1 MPERSGNDANLTLPE
16 RSGNPSPPL
25 GERLDFTPVTSRT
38 VTLLDVARAAG
49 VSKST
54 VSDALQGSGRVAE
67 ATRDRVRAV
76 AEELGYRPNSAARRL
91 RRASTGAV
99 GLHLPATATRLDYY
113 MNLAFGAVERAQ
125 EDGLDMVLL
134 APSGAAGGRIASR
147 VDGLLVIDPEPGDSA
162 VPGLLDAGVPVVT
175 GERYLGPATG
185 PSGAVVCDNAAS
197 LTALLDHVTER
208 GARRPALL
216 APSGSSAWATA
227 LRATAGSWGRAHGV
241 AVTLRT
247 VPFAATPAEAEAAT
261 LALLAAD
268 PAVDAV
274 ICAPDGSAPG
284 VLRAATALG
293 RKVGASGTSD
303 TSGATNASG
312 SSGATSTSGAI
323 DGNGRTGEGDRTEH
337 DRSEGDRTERG
348 GPGSPGGTD
357 AAVGP
362 VGAGLLVASCVDGTA
377 TRGAE
382 PPVTAVD
389 LRPAAYGRAC
399 AELLCDILAGR
410 AAPDT
415 VRRHSWSLETRA
427 STRPPG

>member
-1 MPERSGNDANLTLPE
+1 M
-16 RSGNPSPPL
+16 
-25 GERLDFTPVTSRT
+25 TSRT

-54 VSDALQGSGRVAE
+54 VSDALQGSGRVAAE
-67 ATRDRVRAV
+67 TRDRVRAV
-76 AEELGYRPNSAARRL
+76 AAELGYRPNSAARRL

-147 VDGLLVIDPEPGDSA
+147 VDGLLVIDPEAADSA

-185 PSGAVVCDNAAS
+185 PSAAVVCDNAAS
-197 LTALLDHVTER
+197 LTALLDHVTDR
-208 GARRPALL
+208 GARRPAVL

-227 LRATAGSWGRAHGV
+227 LRATARFWGLAHGV
-241 AVTLRT
+241 EVALRT
-247 VPFAATPAEAEAAT
+247 VPFAATPAEAEEAT
-261 LALLAAD
+261 RALLTAD

-284 VLRAATALG
+284 VLRAAAALG
-293 RKVGASGTSD
+293 RKA
-303 TSGATNASG
+303 
-312 SSGATSTSGAI
+312 
-323 DGNGRTGEGDRTEH
+323 
-337 DRSEGDRTERG
+337 
-348 GPGSPGGTD
+348 GP
-357 AAVGP
+357 
-362 VGAGLLVASCVDGTA
+362 GLLVASCVDGPA
-377 TRGAE
+377 TRNAE

-399 AELLCDILAGR
+399 AELLCDILADR
-410 AAPDT
+410 TAPDS
-415 VRRHSWSLETRA
+415 VRRHAWSLETRA
-427 STRPPG
+427 STCPA

>member
-1 MPERSGNDANLTLPE
+1 M
-16 RSGNPSPPL
+16 
-25 GERLDFTPVTSRT
+25 TSRT

-261 LALLAAD
+261 RALLAAD

-284 VLRAATALG
+284 VLRAAAALG
-293 RKVGASGTSD
+293 RKVGAISA
-303 TSGATNASG
+303 SGASSAHEASEARGASSG
-312 SSGATSTSGAI
+312 SEASCGSSR
-323 DGNGRTGEGDRTEH
+323 NGRNGGSGGSGRAGEGG
-337 DRSEGDRTERG
+337 RSEGGE
-348 GPGSPGGTD
+348 PGSPGGTG
-357 AAVGP
+357 AAT
-362 VGAGLLVASCVDGTA
+362 GLLVASCVDGTA

-389 LRPAAYGRAC
+389 LHPTAYGRAC

-427 STRPPG
+427 STGPPG

>member
-1 MPERSGNDANLTLPE
+1 M
-16 RSGNPSPPL
+16 
-25 GERLDFTPVTSRT
+25 TSRT

-134 APSGAAGGRIASR
+134 APSGASGGRIASR
-147 VDGLLVIDPEPGDSA
+147 VDGLLVIDPEAGDSA

-175 GERYLGPATG
+175 GERYLGPAPG

-227 LRATAGSWGRAHGV
+227 LRATARSWGQAHGV
-241 AVTLRT
+241 AVALRT
-247 VPFAATPAEAEAAT
+247 VPFAATPAEAEET
-261 LALLAAD
+261 TRALLTAD

-284 VLRAATALG
+284 VLRAAAALG
-293 RKVGASGTSD
+293 RAIGHDVGHEA
-303 TSGATNASG
+303 
-312 SSGATSTSGAI
+312 
-323 DGNGRTGEGDRTEH
+323 GR
-337 DRSEGDRTERG
+337 
-348 GPGSPGGTD
+348 PGGS
-357 AAVGP
+357 G
-362 VGAGLLVASCVDGTA
+362 GADGGG
-377 TRGAE
+377 RGT
-382 PPVTAVD
+382 PR
-389 LRPAAYGRAC
+389 RPLGR
-399 AELLCDILAGR
+399 
-410 AAPDT
+410 
-415 VRRHSWSLETRA
+415 VRRAL
-427 STRPPG
+427 

>member
-1 MPERSGNDANLTLPE
+1 M
-16 RSGNPSPPL
+16 
-25 GERLDFTPVTSRT
+25 TSRT

-261 LALLAAD
+261 RALLAAD

-284 VLRAATALG
+284 VLRAAAALG
-293 RKVGASGTSD
+293 RKVGAISAGGTSSASEE
-303 TSGATNASG
+303 SGASSAREASRASG
-312 SSGATSTSGAI
+312 GSGR
-323 DGNGRTGEGDRTEH
+323 NGEGGQSQGG
-337 DRSEGDRTERG
+337 RSEGG
-348 GPGSPGGTD
+348 GPGRPGGTD
-357 AAVGP
+357 TAVGP

-377 TRGAE
+377 ARGAE

-389 LRPAAYGRAC
+389 LRPTAYGRAC
-399 AELLCDILAGR
+399 AELLCDILADR

-427 STRPPG
+427 STGSPG

>member
-1 MPERSGNDANLTLPE
+1 MPERSGNDSNLTLPE

-261 LALLAAD
+261 RALLAAD

-284 VLRAATALG
+284 VLRAAAALG
-293 RKVGASGTSD
+293 RKVGTISAREASEARGASSASGASSR
-303 TSGATNASG
+303 SGGSG
-312 SSGATSTSGAI
+312 R
-323 DGNGRTGEGDRTEH
+323 NGEGG
-337 DRSEGDRTERG
+337 RSEGG
-348 GPGSPGGTD
+348 GPGSPD
-357 AAVGP
+357 AAAGP

-410 AAPDT
+410 TAPDT

-427 STRPPG
+427 STGSPG

>member
-1 MPERSGNDANLTLPE
+1 M
-16 RSGNPSPPL
+16 
-25 GERLDFTPVTSRT
+25 TSRT

-125 EDGLDMVLL
+125 EDGLDMMLL
-134 APSGAAGGRIASR
+134 GPSGAAGGRIASR
-147 VDGLLVIDPEPGDSA
+147 VDGLLVIDPESGDSA

-175 GERYLGPATG
+175 GERYLGPAGG

-208 GARRPALL
+208 GARRPAVL

-227 LRATAGSWGRAHGV
+227 LRATAGSWGRARGV
-241 AVTLRT
+241 PVTLRT

-261 LALLAAD
+261 RELLAAD

-284 VLRAATALG
+284 VLRAAAALG
-293 RKVGASGTSD
+293 RPVGRSRGSRSGNGSGHGGEGAGPGGT
-303 TSGATNASG
+303 GATADG
-312 SSGATSTSGAI
+312 SSGA
-323 DGNGRTGEGDRTEH
+323 
-337 DRSEGDRTERG
+337 
-348 GPGSPGGTD
+348 P
-357 AAVGP
+357 
-362 VGAGLLVASCVDGTA
+362 LLVASCVDGTA

-399 AELLCDILAGR
+399 AALLCDILAGR
-410 AAPDT
+410 TAPDT
-415 VRRHSWSLETRA
+415 VRGHAWSLEIRA
-427 STRPPG
+427 STGPSAAPAGP

>member
-1 MPERSGNDANLTLPE
+1 M
-16 RSGNPSPPL
+16 
-25 GERLDFTPVTSRT
+25 TSRT

-125 EDGLDMVLL
+125 EDGLDMMLL
-134 APSGAAGGRIASR
+134 GPSGAAGGRIASR
-147 VDGLLVIDPEPGDSA
+147 VDGLLVIDPESGDSA

-175 GERYLGPATG
+175 GERYLGPAGG

-208 GARRPALL
+208 GARRPAVL

-227 LRATAGSWGRAHGV
+227 LRATAGSWGRARGV
-241 AVTLRT
+241 PVTLRT

-261 LALLAAD
+261 RELLAAD

-284 VLRAATALG
+284 VLRAAAALG
-293 RKVGASGTSD
+293 RPVGGSGGSGGDGGSGGSGGSGEGAVHQADESRGSGSRSGNGNGSCGEGAGPGGT
-303 TSGATNASG
+303 GATADG
-312 SSGATSTSGAI
+312 SSGA
-323 DGNGRTGEGDRTEH
+323 H
-337 DRSEGDRTERG
+337 
-348 GPGSPGGTD
+348 
-357 AAVGP
+357 
-362 VGAGLLVASCVDGTA
+362 LLVASCVDGTA

-399 AELLCDILAGR
+399 AALLCDILAGR
-410 AAPDT
+410 TAPDT
-415 VRRHSWSLETRA
+415 VRGHAWSLEIRA
-427 STRPPG
+427 STGPSAAPAGP

>member
-1 MPERSGNDANLTLPE
+1 M
-16 RSGNPSPPL
+16 
-25 GERLDFTPVTSRT
+25 TSRT

-241 AVTLRT
+241 AVTVRT

-261 LALLAAD
+261 RALLAAD

-284 VLRAATALG
+284 VLRAAATLG
-293 RKVGASGTSD
+293 RKVGPSGASGTCGTTTGASSASSASSASD
-303 TSGATNASG
+303 E
-312 SSGATSTSGAI
+312 
-323 DGNGRTGEGDRTEH
+323 NGRTGEGG
-337 DRSEGDRTERG
+337 RSEGG
-348 GPGSPGGTD
+348 GPGRPGGTD

-362 VGAGLLVASCVDGTA
+362 VGAGLLVASCVDGPA

-389 LRPAAYGRAC
+389 LHPAAYGRAC
-399 AELLCDILAGR
+399 AELLCDILADR

-427 STRPPG
+427 STGSPG

>member
-1 MPERSGNDANLTLPE
+1 M
-16 RSGNPSPPL
+16 
-25 GERLDFTPVTSRT
+25 TSRT

-147 VDGLLVIDPEPGDSA
+147 VDGLLVIDPAAGDSA

-175 GERYLGPATG
+175 GERYLGPSAG
-185 PSGAVVCDNAAS
+185 PSAAVVCDNAAS

-208 GARRPALL
+208 GARRPAVL

-227 LRATAGSWGRAHGV
+227 LRATARSWGLAHGV
-241 AVTLRT
+241 EVALRT
-247 VPFAATPAEAEAAT
+247 VPFAATPAEAEET
-261 LALLAAD
+261 TRALLTAD

-293 RKVGASGTSD
+293 REVGT
-303 TSGATNASG
+303 
-312 SSGATSTSGAI
+312 
-323 DGNGRTGEGDRTEH
+323 TG
-337 DRSEGDRTERG
+337 G
-348 GPGSPGGTD
+348 GGGTD
-357 AAVGP
+357 GSNGTDGGTPGTPPESGTVARSGP
-362 VGAGLLVASCVDGTA
+362 GLLVAACVDGPA
-377 TRGAE
+377 TRGAA

-399 AELLCDILAGR
+399 AELLCDILADR

-415 VRRHSWSLETRA
+415 VRRHAWSLETRA
-427 STRPPG
+427 STGSPG

>member
-1 MPERSGNDANLTLPE
+1 M
-16 RSGNPSPPL
+16 
-25 GERLDFTPVTSRT
+25 TSRT

-54 VSDALQGSGRVAE
+54 ASDALQGSGRVAE

-76 AEELGYRPNSAARRL
+76 AEQLGYRPNSAARRL

-147 VDGLLVIDPEPGDSA
+147 VDGLLVIDPEAGDSA

-185 PSGAVVCDNAAS
+185 PSAAVICDNAAS

-208 GARRPALL
+208 GARLPALL

-227 LRATAGSWGRAHGV
+227 LRATARSWGRAHGV
-241 AVTLRT
+241 EVALRT
-247 VPFAATPAEAEAAT
+247 VPFAATPAEAEET
-261 LALLAAD
+261 TRALLTAD

-284 VLRAATALG
+284 VLRAAAALG
-293 RKVGASGTSD
+293 REVGG
-303 TSGATNASG
+303 GAKSG
-312 SSGATSTSGAI
+312 S
-323 DGNGRTGEGDRTEH
+323 
-337 DRSEGDRTERG
+337 
-348 GPGSPGGTD
+348 
-357 AAVGP
+357 
-362 VGAGLLVASCVDGTA
+362 GLLVAACVDGPA

-399 AELLCDILAGR
+399 AELLCDILADR

-415 VRRHSWSLETRA
+415 VRRHAWSLETRA
-427 STRPPG
+427 STGSPG

>member
-1 MPERSGNDANLTLPE
+1 M
-16 RSGNPSPPL
+16 
-25 GERLDFTPVTSRT
+25 TSRT

-162 VPGLLDAGVPVVT
+162 VPGLLDAGIPVVT

-247 VPFAATPAEAEAAT
+247 VPFAATPAEAEAAAR
-261 LALLAAD
+261 ALLAAD

-284 VLRAATALG
+284 VLRAAAALG
-293 RKVGASGTSD
+293 REVGAIGAGGASSAHEA
-303 TSGATNASG
+303 SGASRASG
-312 SSGATSTSGAI
+312 GSGR
-323 DGNGRTGEGDRTEH
+323 NGEGGQSQG
-337 DRSEGDRTERG
+337 DRSEGGE
-348 GPGSPGGTD
+348 PGSPRGTD
-357 AAVGP
+357 TAVGP

-389 LRPAAYGRAC
+389 LRPTAYGRAC
-399 AELLCDILAGR
+399 AELLCDILADR

-415 VRRHSWSLETRA
+415 VRRHSWSLETRT
-427 STRPPG
+427 STGSPG

>member
-1 MPERSGNDANLTLPE
+1 M
-16 RSGNPSPPL
+16 PL
-25 GERLDFTPVTSRT
+25 GRRLDFTPVTSRT

-54 VSDALQGSGRVAE
+54 ASDALQGSGRVAE

-76 AEELGYRPNSAARRL
+76 AEGLGYRPNSAARRL

-134 APSGAAGGRIASR
+134 APSGASGGRIASR
-147 VDGLLVIDPEPGDSA
+147 VDGLLVIDPEAGDSA

-175 GERYLGPATG
+175 GERYLGPAAA

-208 GARRPALL
+208 GARRPAVL

-227 LRATAGSWGRAHGV
+227 LRATARSWGLAHGV
-241 AVTLRT
+241 EVALRT
-247 VPFAATPAEAEAAT
+247 VPFAATPAEAEET
-261 LALLAAD
+261 TRALLTAD

-284 VLRAATALG
+284 VLRAAAALG
-293 RKVGASGTSD
+293 REVGDSKKAGGSRK
-303 TSGATNASG
+303 SG
-312 SSGATSTSGAI
+312 S
-323 DGNGRTGEGDRTEH
+323 
-337 DRSEGDRTERG
+337 
-348 GPGSPGGTD
+348 
-357 AAVGP
+357 
-362 VGAGLLVASCVDGTA
+362 GLLVAACVDGPA
-377 TRGAE
+377 TRNAE

-399 AELLCDILAGR
+399 AELLCDILADR

-415 VRRHSWSLETRA
+415 VRRHAWSLETRA
-427 STRPPG
+427 STGPA

>member
-1 MPERSGNDANLTLPE
+1 M
-16 RSGNPSPPL
+16 
-25 GERLDFTPVTSRT
+25 TSRT

-134 APSGAAGGRIASR
+134 APSGAADGRIASR

-261 LALLAAD
+261 RALLAAD

-284 VLRAATALG
+284 VLRAAATLG
-293 RKVGASGTSD
+293 RKVGAISASEASSAHEASEARGTSSASKESSRND
-303 TSGATNASG
+303 RSGGN
-312 SSGATSTSGAI
+312 
-323 DGNGRTGEGDRTEH
+323 DGTGRTGEGG
-337 DRSEGDRTERG
+337 RSEGG
-348 GPGSPGGTD
+348 GPGSPGGTG
-357 AAVGP
+357 AATGP
-362 VGAGLLVASCVDGTA
+362 AGAGLLVASCVDGTA

-389 LRPAAYGRAC
+389 LHPTAYGRAC
-399 AELLCDILAGR
+399 AELLCDILADR

-427 STRPPG
+427 STGSPG

>member
-1 MPERSGNDANLTLPE
+1 M
-16 RSGNPSPPL
+16 
-25 GERLDFTPVTSRT
+25 TSRT

-261 LALLAAD
+261 RALLAAD

-284 VLRAATALG
+284 VLRAAAALG
-293 RKVGASGTSD
+293 RKVGPSGASGTCGT
-303 TSGATNASG
+303 TS
-312 SSGATSTSGAI
+312 ATSASRAS
-323 DGNGRTGEGDRTEH
+323 DENGGTGEGG
-337 DRSEGDRTERG
+337 RSEGG
-348 GPGSPGGTD
+348 GPGRPGGTD

-362 VGAGLLVASCVDGTA
+362 VGAGLLVASCVDGPA

-399 AELLCDILAGR
+399 AELLCDILADR

-427 STRPPG
+427 STGSPG

>member
-1 MPERSGNDANLTLPE
+1 M
-16 RSGNPSPPL
+16 
-25 GERLDFTPVTSRT
+25 TSRT

-147 VDGLLVIDPEPGDSA
+147 VDGLLVIDPEAGDSA

-175 GERYLGPATG
+175 GERYLGPSAG
-185 PSGAVVCDNAAS
+185 PSAAVVCDNASS

-208 GARRPALL
+208 GARRPAVL

-227 LRATAGSWGRAHGV
+227 LRATARSWGLAHGV
-241 AVTLRT
+241 EVALRT
-247 VPFAATPAEAEAAT
+247 VPFAATPAEAEET
-261 LALLAAD
+261 TRALLTAD

-284 VLRAATALG
+284 VLRAAAALG
-293 RKVGASGTSD
+293 REAGTTGGGGAAAGPPE
-303 TSGATNASG
+303 NA
-312 SSGATSTSGAI
+312 
-323 DGNGRTGEGDRTEH
+323 RPTG
-337 DRSEGDRTERG
+337 
-348 GPGSPGGTD
+348 P
-357 AAVGP
+357 
-362 VGAGLLVASCVDGTA
+362 GLLVAACVDGPA
-377 TRGAE
+377 TRGAV

-399 AELLCDILAGR
+399 AELLCDILADR

-415 VRRHSWSLETRA
+415 VRRHAWSLETRA
-427 STRPPG
+427 STGSPG

>member
-1 MPERSGNDANLTLPE
+1 M
-16 RSGNPSPPL
+16 
-25 GERLDFTPVTSRT
+25 TSRT

-76 AEELGYRPNSAARRL
+76 AQQLGYRPNSAARRL

-227 LRATAGSWGRAHGV
+227 LRATAKSWGRAHGV

-261 LALLAAD
+261 RALLAAD

-274 ICAPDGSAPG
+274 ICAPDGSALG
-284 VLRAATALG
+284 VLRAAAALG
-293 RKVGASGTSD
+293 RKVGTSSATSATGTSRE
-303 TSGATNASG
+303 TGTGRAS
-312 SSGATSTSGAI
+312 
-323 DGNGRTGEGDRTEH
+323 DGTGRTHEAGQSKADRTEAGQ
-337 DRSEGDRTERG
+337 SEADRTEGSRTEADRTQCSRTEG
-348 GPGSPGGTD
+348 SEFGRPGRTD

-377 TRGAE
+377 VRGAE

-427 STRPPG
+427 STGSPG

>member
-1 MPERSGNDANLTLPE
+1 M
-16 RSGNPSPPL
+16 
-25 GERLDFTPVTSRT
+25 TSRT

-76 AEELGYRPNSAARRL
+76 AQELGYRPNSAARRL

-147 VDGLLVIDPEPGDSA
+147 VDGLLVIDPEAGDSA

-175 GERYLGPATG
+175 GERYLGPAAG
-185 PSGAVVCDNAAS
+185 PSAAVVCDNAAS

-208 GARRPALL
+208 GARRPAVL

-227 LRATAGSWGRAHGV
+227 LRATARSWGLAHGV
-241 AVTLRT
+241 EVVLRT
-247 VPFAATPAEAEAAT
+247 VPFAATPAEAEET
-261 LALLAAD
+261 TRALLTAD

-293 RKVGASGTSD
+293 REVGTA
-303 TSGATNASG
+303 GA
-312 SSGATSTSGAI
+312 
-323 DGNGRTGEGDRTEH
+323 
-337 DRSEGDRTERG
+337 G
-348 GPGSPGGTD
+348 GPLAGPPGI
-357 AAVGP
+357 ARPAGP
-362 VGAGLLVASCVDGTA
+362 GLLVAACVDGPA

-399 AELLCDILAGR
+399 AELLCDILTDR

-415 VRRHSWSLETRA
+415 VRRHAWSLETRA
-427 STRPPG
+427 SSGSPG

>member
-1 MPERSGNDANLTLPE
+1 M
-16 RSGNPSPPL
+16 
-25 GERLDFTPVTSRT
+25 TSRT

-54 VSDALQGSGRVAE
+54 VSDALQGSGRVAGT
-67 ATRDRVRAV
+67 TRDRVRAV

-134 APSGAAGGRIASR
+134 APSGASGGRIASR
-147 VDGLLVIDPEPGDSA
+147 VDGLLVIDPEAGDSA

-175 GERYLGPATG
+175 GERYLGPAAA

-197 LTALLDHVTER
+197 LTALLDHVAER
-208 GARRPALL
+208 GARRPAVL

-227 LRATAGSWGRAHGV
+227 LRATARSWGLAHGV
-241 AVTLRT
+241 EVALRT
-247 VPFAATPAEAEAAT
+247 VPFAATPAEAEET
-261 LALLAAD
+261 TRALLTAD

-274 ICAPDGSAPG
+274 ICAPDGSTPG
-284 VLRAATALG
+284 VLRAAAALG
-293 RKVGASGTSD
+293 REVGDSEKAGGSGK
-303 TSGATNASG
+303 SG
-312 SSGATSTSGAI
+312 S
-323 DGNGRTGEGDRTEH
+323 
-337 DRSEGDRTERG
+337 
-348 GPGSPGGTD
+348 
-357 AAVGP
+357 
-362 VGAGLLVASCVDGTA
+362 GLLVAACVDGPA
-377 TRGAE
+377 TRNAE

-399 AELLCDILAGR
+399 AELLCDILADR

-415 VRRHSWSLETRA
+415 VRRHAWSLETRA
-427 STRPPG
+427 STGPA

>member
-1 MPERSGNDANLTLPE
+1 M
-16 RSGNPSPPL
+16 
-25 GERLDFTPVTSRT
+25 TSRT

-293 RKVGASGTSD
+293 RKVGASGARG
-303 TSGATNASG
+303 TSGAGSASG

-323 DGNGRTGEGDRTEH
+323 DGNGRTGEGSRTEH
-337 DRSEGDRTERG
+337 G
-348 GPGSPGGTD
+348 GPGKPASPGGTD
-357 AAVGP
+357 AAAGP
-362 VGAGLLVASCVDGTA
+362 VAAGLLVASCVDGTA

-410 AAPDT
+410 TAPDT

-427 STRPPG
+427 STGSPG

>member
-1 MPERSGNDANLTLPE
+1 M
-16 RSGNPSPPL
+16 
-25 GERLDFTPVTSRT
+25 TSRT

-261 LALLAAD
+261 RALLAAD

-284 VLRAATALG
+284 VLRAAAALG
-293 RKVGASGTSD
+293 RKVGASSASE
-303 TSGATNASG
+303 TSGKSSRNSRNGG
-312 SSGATSTSGAI
+312 S
-323 DGNGRTGEGDRTEH
+323 GRTGEGG
-337 DRSEGDRTERG
+337 RSEG
-348 GPGSPGGTD
+348 GSPGGTG

-362 VGAGLLVASCVDGTA
+362 AGAGLLVASCVDGTA

-389 LRPAAYGRAC
+389 LHPTAYGHAC

-427 STRPPG
+427 STGSPG

>member
-1 MPERSGNDANLTLPE
+1 M
-16 RSGNPSPPL
+16 
-25 GERLDFTPVTSRT
+25 TSRT
-38 VTLLDVARAAG
+38 VTLLDVAHAAG

-134 APSGAAGGRIASR
+134 APAGAADGRIASR
-147 VDGLLVIDPEPGDSA
+147 VDGLLVIDPEAGDSA

-175 GERYLGPATG
+175 GERYLGPSAG
-185 PSGAVVCDNAAS
+185 PSAAVVCDNAAS

-208 GARRPALL
+208 GARRPAVL

-227 LRATAGSWGRAHGV
+227 LRATARSWGLAHRVEV
-241 AVTLRT
+241 ALRT
-247 VPFAATPAEAEAAT
+247 VPFAATPAEAEET
-261 LALLAAD
+261 TRALLTAD

-284 VLRAATALG
+284 VLRAAAALG
-293 RKVGASGTSD
+293 REVGTTGGG
-303 TSGATNASG
+303 GAA
-312 SSGATSTSGAI
+312 
-323 DGNGRTGEGDRTEH
+323 
-337 DRSEGDRTERG
+337 
-348 GPGSPGGTD
+348 
-357 AAVGP
+357 AAVPPENARPAGP
-362 VGAGLLVASCVDGTA
+362 ALLVAACVDGPA
-377 TRGAE
+377 TRGAV

-399 AELLCDILAGR
+399 AELLCDILADR

-415 VRRHSWSLETRA
+415 VRRHAWSLETRA
-427 STRPPG
+427 STGSPG